1 MRTGTACGF
10 YECQQGKRQLF
21 YNAADSEM
29 KQLNGFQGTMAKAD
43 TIAADDLK
51 LLEHFLDHLWMEH
64 GLTENTLSA
73 YRNDL
78 AGFSLWL
85 ANDRGGLKTAGSTEI
100 QRYLAEKFNAGYKSR
115 SSARLLSTLRRF
127 YAWLLRE
134 RRISQDPTRLLES
147 PKAERPLPVSINEE
161 QVIRLLD
168 APDTG
173 EDVGYRDRT
182 MLELLY
188 ATGLRVSELVQ
199 LQLSQVSLE
208 PGVVRIMGKGNKERL
223 VPVGE
228 VALDWLSAYLKHV
241 RPSLLEDRP
250 TTTNAVFVTR
260 RGKAMTR
267 QAFWYMIKRSA
278 IRAGIDPERLSPH
291 TLRHA
296 FATHLLNHGADLRV
310 VQMLLGHSD
319 ISTTQIYTH
328 VADQRLRDLYRQH
341 HPRA

>member
-1 MRTGTACGF
+1 LALARGSRGH
-10 YECQQGKRQLF
+10 
-21 YNAADSEM
+21 
-29 KQLNGFQGTMAKAD
+29 MAKVD
-43 TIAADDLK
+43 SIPVPEQK
-51 LLEHFLDHLWMEH
+51 LLEQFIDHLWMEH

-78 AGFSLWL
+78 AGFSVWL
-85 ANDRGGLKTAGSTEI
+85 TDNHNSLASVSTSDV
-100 QRYLAEKFNAGYKSR
+100 QRYLASQFEQGYKGR
-115 SSARLLSTLRRF
+115 SSARLLSALRRF
-127 YAWLLRE
+127 YAWLLRD
-134 RRISQDPTRLLES
+134 RRIDQDPTRLLES
-147 PKAERPLPVSINEE
+147 PKTERPLPVSLNEE
-161 QVIRLLD
+161 QVVDLLN

-173 EDVGYRDRT
+173 NDIGYRDRA

-188 ATGLRVSELVQ
+188 ATGLRVSELVN
-199 LQLSQVSLE
+199 LQLSQVSIE
-208 PGVVRIMGKGNKERL
+208 PGVLRIIGKGNKERL

-228 VALDWLSAYLKHV
+228 VALDWLAAYTRHV
-241 RPSLLEDRP
+241 RPSLLQNKSAA
-250 TTTNAVFVTR
+250 TNAVFVTQ

-267 QAFWYMIKRSA
+267 QAFWYMIKRHA
-278 IRAGIDPERLSPH
+278 LHAGIDPEKLSPH

-328 VADQRLRDLYRQH
+328 VADQRLRDLYKQH

>member
-1 MRTGTACGF
+1 
-10 YECQQGKRQLF
+10 
-21 YNAADSEM
+21 
-29 KQLNGFQGTMAKAD
+29 MAKAD
-43 TIAADDLK
+43 NVSSQDSM
-51 LLEHFLDHLWMEH
+51 LLEQFIDHLWMEY
-64 GLTENTLSA
+64 GLSENTLSA

-78 AGFSLWL
+78 AGFSIWL
-85 ANDRGGLKTAGSTEI
+85 ATHHKALLGAGSGDV
-100 QRYLAEKFNAGYKSR
+100 QHYLADKFDQGYKSR

-127 YAWLLRE
+127 YAWLMRE
-134 RRISQDPTRLLES
+134 KRIDLSPTQSLES
-147 PKAERPLPVSINEE
+147 PKSGRLLPVALSEE
-161 QVIRLLD
+161 QVVCLLN

-173 EDVGYRDRT
+173 DDIGYRDRT

-188 ATGLRVSELVQ
+188 ATGLRVSELVN
-199 LQLSQVSLE
+199 LQLSQLVIE
-208 PGVVRIMGKGNKERL
+208 PGVLRVMGKGNKERL

-228 VALDWLSAYLKHV
+228 VALDWLTAYLRHA
-241 RPSLLEDRP
+241 RPSLLKDKASA
-250 TTTNAVFVTR
+250 TNAVFVTQ

-267 QAFWYMIKRSA
+267 QAFWYLIKRYA
-278 IRAGIDPERLSPH
+278 LRAGIDPDKLSPH

-328 VADQRLRDLYRQH
+328 VADQRLRDLYRRH

>member
-1 MRTGTACGF
+1 
-10 YECQQGKRQLF
+10 
-21 YNAADSEM
+21 
-29 KQLNGFQGTMAKAD
+29 MARID
-43 TIAADDLK
+43 TIPAHDQK
-51 LLEHFLDHLWMEH
+51 LLEQFIDHLWMEH
-64 GLTENTLSA
+64 GLSENTLSA

-78 AGFSLWL
+78 AGFAGWL
-85 ANDRGGLKTAGSTEI
+85 ASAQNQLPEAGTGDV
-100 QRYLAEKFNAGYKSR
+100 QNYLASKFQQGYKSR

-127 YAWLLRE
+127 YGWMLRDK
-134 RRISQDPTRLLES
+134 RIREDPTRLLES
-147 PKAERPLPVSINEE
+147 PKAERVLPVSLNEK
-161 QVIRLLD
+161 QVIDLLN

-173 EDVGYRDRT
+173 NDVGYRDRA

-199 LQLSQVSLE
+199 LQLSQVSME
-208 PGVVRIMGKGNKERL
+208 PGVLRIMGKGNKERL

-228 VALDWLSAYLKHV
+228 VALDWLSAYLRHV
-241 RPSLLEDRP
+241 RPSLLQNKP
-250 TTTNAVFVTR
+250 AVTNAVFVTR

-267 QAFWYMIKRSA
+267 QAFWYMVKRHA
-278 IRAGIDPERLSPH
+278 LQAGIDPEKLSPH

-328 VADQRLRDLYRQH
+328 VADQRLRDLYREH

>member
-1 MRTGTACGF
+1 
-10 YECQQGKRQLF
+10 
-21 YNAADSEM
+21 
-29 KQLNGFQGTMAKAD
+29 MAKAD
-43 TIAADDLK
+43 NVSSQDSI
-51 LLEHFLDHLWMEH
+51 LLEQFIDHLWMEY
-64 GLTENTLSA
+64 GLSENTLSA

-85 ANDRGGLKTAGSTEI
+85 ATHHKVLLGASSGDV
-100 QRYLAEKFNAGYKSR
+100 QRYLADKFDQGYKSR

-127 YAWLLRE
+127 YAWLVRE
-134 RRISQDPTRLLES
+134 KRIDVSPTQSLES
-147 PKAERPLPVSINEE
+147 PKSGRLLPVVLNEE
-161 QVIRLLD
+161 QVVCLLN
-168 APDTG
+168 APDT
-173 EDVGYRDRT
+173 DDDIGYRDRT

-188 ATGLRVSELVQ
+188 ATGLRVSELVN
-199 LQLSQVSLE
+199 LQLSQLVIE
-208 PGVVRIMGKGNKERL
+208 PGVLRVMGKGNKERL

-228 VALDWLSAYLKHV
+228 VALDWLTAYLRHV
-241 RPSLLEDRP
+241 RPSLLEEKAS
-250 TTTNAVFVTR
+250 TTNAIFVTQ

-267 QAFWYMIKRSA
+267 QAFWYLIKRYA
-278 IRAGIDPERLSPH
+278 LRAGIDPDRLSPH

-328 VADQRLRDLYRQH
+328 VADQRLRDLYRRH